1 MNFLLY
7 TFVEKQKR
15 GKENCTPMHNQLY
28 IGVRFILY

>member
-7 TFVEKQKR
+7 SFVEKQKR
-15 GKENCTPMHNQLY
+15 GKENGTPMHKQLY